1 MKDKFKKVPE
11 FRNEEEEFEFWSAHD
26 ITDYID
32 ISKGRKAAFSNLKP
46 TSKLISIQMPVYLL
60 NQIKMLAH
68 KKDIPSLLSQR

>member
-11 FRNEEEEFEFWSAHD
+11 FRNEEEFEFWSAHD

-32 ISKGRKAAFSNLKP
+32 ISKGRKAAFPNLKP

-68 KKDIPSLLSQR
+68 EKDIVIV